1 MKTGAAVF
9 KFSKG
14 RIGTS
19 GANVGYITREKAAE
33 NRIWT
38 RNLPNYA
45 TEGET
50 RKERIDNLKEYA
62 RQQEENELEKS
73 RTGSGETRTHYRA
86 IYSFETFREITD
98 EQAQRMIDEH
108 LDKNFPDARVVA
120 AIHRDTDNPHVHINI
135 FARRTDDKKINISNN
150 QYKTLDDDFARTCA
164 REFDERNLYD
174 DHINKKLQTQQWKR
188 DYAEAKQREENTP
201 EKPIRAAD
209 LRNQIQERRAMEAQQ
224 FGATYYDETR
234 IGNSQRQVISAEP
247 DATTGEQQIN
257 RAEREIDALNS
268 SIAETNRAI
277 EQANQQKQLT
287 KDYDDERER

>member
-19 GANVGYITREKAAE
+19 SANVGYITREKAAG
-33 NRIWT
+33 NRFWPHNIP
-38 RNLPNYA
+38 LYA

-62 RQQEENELEKS
+62 RQQEENELGKL

-86 IYSFETFREITD
+86 IYSFDREITD
-98 EQAQRMIDEH
+98 EQGRRMVEEH
-108 LDKNFPDARVVA
+108 LEKNFSDVPTITVL
-120 AIHRDTDNPHVHINI
+120 HRDSAHTHLHVWIE
-135 FARRTDDKKINISNN
+135 ARDSNEKKINLSNK
-150 QYKTLDDDFARTCA
+150 QYKTLDDDFALICA
-164 REFDERNLYD
+164 KEFNERNLYD

-188 DYAEAKQREENTP
+188 DYAEAKRRGEDAP

-209 LRNQIQERRAMEAQQ
+209 ERDQIQERRAMEAQQ

-234 IGNSQRQVISAEP
+234 VRTNQRPAISAEQE
-247 DATTGEQQIN
+247 ATTGEQQIN

-277 EQANQQKQLT
+277 EQANQQKQIT
-287 KDYDDERER
+287 RDYDDERER

>member
-19 GANVGYITREKAAE
+19 SANVGYITREKAAE

-73 RTGSGETRTHYRA
+73 RTGSGSTRTHYRA
-86 IYSFETFREITD
+86 IYSFETFREVTD
-98 EQAQRMIDEH
+98 EQAQRIIDEH

-120 AIHRDTDNPHVHINI
+120 AIHRDTDNTHVHVNI

-150 QYKTLDDDFARTCA
+150 QYKTLDDDFARICA
-164 REFDERNLYD
+164 KEFDERNLYD

-188 DYAEAKQREENTP
+188 DYAEAKGRGEDMP
-201 EKPIRAAD
+201 EKPTRAAD
-209 LRNQIQERRAMEAQQ
+209 LRNQIQERRMMEAEQY
-224 FGATYYDETR
+224 GGSYDESKAR
-234 IGNSQRQVISAEP
+234 GNQRSTTEGEP
-247 DATTGEQQIN
+247 TTTTGERQIS
-257 RAEREIDALNS
+257 RAEREINALNRT
-268 SIAETNRAI
+268 IAKANREI
-277 EQANQQKQLT
+277 EQTNQLAR
-287 KDYDDERER
+287 DYDEEREI